1 MAKHL
6 ALFRLLS
13 LALPFF
19 FLPSLQ
25 AQNSISPSI
34 DPAISRLAA
43 EIAGPLAKAHVKKV
57 IFADLKGPNGEVHPV
72 GRWLADQL
80 SDSAHQQF
88 PNLQILSRPEDQ
100 SAPNGVDA
108 SSDPKEALTTAKTWA
123 RRHGAKVV
131 VAGSFAKVEGG
142 LGVSLSALHSSDS
155 PYSLAQASGLVPIS
169 DAIQA
174 LSAEPI
180 PVVKRAGVGGVG
192 VPACIYCPAPDYPDE
207 VRSAG
212 YLGSVVL
219 EVTITTHGRAVNIKI
234 LKDPGM
240 GLGQRAIDAVR
251 KWTFKPAIDTGLD
264 GRPVAVICPIEVTF
278 RLLK

>member
-1 MAKHL
+1 M
-6 ALFRLLS
+6 
-13 LALPFF
+13 
-19 FLPSLQ
+19 
-25 AQNSISPSI
+25 
-34 DPAISRLAA
+34 
-43 EIAGPLAKAHVKKV
+43 KKV

-88 PNLQILSRPEDQ
+88 PDLQILSRPEDQ

-108 SSDPKEALTTAKTWA
+108 SSDPKEAPTTAKTWA

-131 VAGSFAKVEGG
+131 ITGSFARVEGG

-155 PYSLAQASGLVPIS
+155 PYFLAQASGLVPIS

-180 PVVKRAGVGGVG
+180 PVAEGGTPRAGIGGVG
-192 VPACIYCPAPDYPDE
+192 APQSIYCPAPNYSDKA
-207 VRSAG
+207 RSAG
-212 YLGSVVL
+212 FEGSVVL
-219 EVTITTHGRAVNIKI
+219 EVTITTDGRAVNIKI

-240 GLGQRAIDAVR
+240 GLGQFAVDAVQ
-251 KWTFKPAIDTGLD
+251 KWRFRPATGTD
-264 GRPVAVICPIEVTF
+264 GKLTAVICPIEVTF
-278 RLLK
+278 HLGR